1 MKKRVKFF
9 LVIVN
14 FVSLLF
20 PENNNETNYIK
31 ECVNNFY
38 YKDNYKNWIMG
49 ASSVLHENG
58 KNDEFYDR
66 NKLFD
71 KELSTSWV
79 EGVDGDGIGEYILLQ
94 VYEDG
99 FLGEEYFNIKD
110 NKIRVLLTINNGF
123 CKNFDLYC
131 KNNRVKKA
139 KITIYDMSL
148 RVGQNETVV
157 DDDPEIVLS
166 DTIFI
171 EDKMENQIIPI
182 EFSLKKNHTTTTTE
196 IILKFEILEVYK
208 GSLYEDTA
216 ISELKVIGSYIEN

>member
-1 MKKRVKFF
+1 
-9 LVIVN
+9 
-14 FVSLLF
+14 
-20 PENNNETNYIK
+20 
-31 ECVNNFY
+31 
-38 YKDNYKNWIMG
+38 MG

-71 KELSTSWV
+71 KDLSTSWV
-79 EGVDGDGIGEYILLQ
+79 EGVAGDGIGEYILLQ
-94 VYEDG
+94 VYEDV
-99 FLGEEYFNIKD
+99 FLGEEHFNIKD
-110 NKIRVLLTINNGF
+110 KKIRVLLTINNGF

-166 DTIFI
+166 DTILI

-182 EFSLKKNHTTTTTE
+182 EFSLKKNHTTTTPE

>member
-1 MKKRVKFF
+1 MERIHNSYISNALKLAFARKYNKHISEVTKEFIGT
-9 LVIVN
+9 LKEIDL
-14 FVSLLF
+14 S
-20 PENNNETNYIK
+20 EN
-31 ECVNNFY
+31 
-38 YKDNYKNWIMG
+38 
-49 ASSVLHENG
+49 
-58 KNDEFYDR
+58 
-66 NKLFD
+66 
-71 KELSTSWV
+71 
-79 EGVDGDGIGEYILLQ
+79 
-94 VYEDG
+94 
-99 FLGEEYFNIKD
+99 NIKD
-110 NKIRVLLTINNGF
+110 KKIRVLLTINNGF
-123 CKNFDLYC
+123 CKNVDLYC

-166 DTIFI
+166 DTILI

-182 EFSLKKNHTTTTTE
+182 EFSLKKNHTTTTPE